1 MPWAY
6 VQLATKGNWET
17 YEKVSKELDPPSPS
31 EGLLF
36 HAAGANAEEKWRV
49 IQAWDSE
56 EAFTRFRDAR
66 LMPTLLRVLGE
77 EHMAQGPPPI
87 EAFDVRE
94 MYAK

>member
-6 VQLATKGNWET
+6 VQLATQGTWET
-17 YEKVSKELDPPSPS
+17 YEKVSKELDPTPS

-36 HAAGANAEEKWRV
+36 HAAGANAEGKWRV
-49 IQAWDSE
+49 VLIWDSE
-56 EAFTRFRDAR
+56 EAFTRFRDEELA
-66 LMPTLLRVLGE
+66 PTLLRVLGE
-77 EHMAQGPPPI
+77 AHMAQGPPPI